1 MLTLANQ
8 LSRKPGLVRPLKTS
22 VLALVAALTLLS
34 ASGCIK
40 ISNPDEDSSSP
51 EEKQADASG
60 ADSEKSSCQGSSARF
75 DLKVRGKHSGGQLTV
90 TLNGFPVEK
99 STGIMQ
105 YSQRR
110 APLNT
115 ALVGEENH
123 VAFRSEPLLMGT
135 GGLMIGEHEE
145 LRGGVRCN
153 ATPVSGAKITAAAVD
168 SAYRAWTD
176 RARAKWRDYQSRN
189 VRGALDSIRAWAE
202 QNPMTVSTTFDN
214 EAGPDFSRL
223 FEEAPV
229 IEGTPTDSARLKDYA
244 MHLQSLLREKKG
256 AALYREIRPAAEASA
271 RELGE
276 SPPPTSKRRARWRK
290 DAENG
295 EGWFDEKPPEFG
307 RSDVGLDRWAEGRVW
322 ELYRRPGREPL
333 LGGWNIFIAEVE
345 GELKVVRLE

>member
-1 MLTLANQ
+1 MSRLIVKKLLSGGVTTLLLLFLAGVGAGCGSKIDYGSAETPQVEATAGGSSIGKSKCRASEGEAPDYEMRLTL
-8 LSRKPGLVRPLKTS
+8 SDFEGYFVM
-22 VLALVAALTLLS
+22 
-34 ASGCIK
+34 
-40 ISNPDEDSSSP
+40 
-51 EEKQADASG
+51 
-60 ADSEKSSCQGSSARF
+60 
-75 DLKVRGKHSGGQLTV
+75 TV
-90 TLNGFPVEK
+90 NGFPVERLPSMSSMTK
-99 STGIMQ
+99 QEVTGQ
-105 YSQRR
+105 
-110 APLNT
+110 LNT
-115 ALVGEENH
+115 ALVEKRNEAGVEVMPYLSAVGTNLDVGTVDIQVEVLCEEE
-123 VAFRSEPLLMGT
+123 VVQGGT
-135 GGLMIGEHEE
+135 IEE
-145 LRGGVRCN
+145 
-153 ATPVSGAKITAAAVD
+153 AAVD